1 LKLSFHDDNVHFA
14 IIASSAPNDHADPL
28 ARGFIKYEKN
38 TGRVTLANACAQL
51 PIESLVM
58 GYTTRDRDNR
68 LSGSHGDGLKLAAL
82 VMNRQQFQ
90 MSIAAS
96 HCNWKFG
103 LHGPQQSLRCVITA
117 ARKISHSDWPAAAD
131 DMANLRPRI
140 ERDVA
145 VVIGAGRGN
154 HSRPVS
160 PKTFLRW
167 LRVTLDI
174 HGLISATSMV
184 QTPQGDLLLDPKCS
198 GQLFLHGVRLAMY
211 PVGGKAFMYGY
222 NLACGKF
229 SRDRQGLI
237 SQLDLADLVRQ
248 IWEYALSLRE
258 TDLLPSY
265 VNLLRKYPH
274 LGDVDQAERLLE
286 PSTTTRIWEHMLCA
300 SRKKLFFH
308 CAEISLQVSANLLE
322 RSHMLMRDRL

>member
-1 LKLSFHDDNVHFA
+1 
-14 IIASSAPNDHADPL
+14 
-28 ARGFIKYEKN
+28 
-38 TGRVTLANACAQL
+38 
-51 PIESLVM
+51 
-58 GYTTRDRDNR
+58 
-68 LSGSHGDGLKLAAL
+68 
-82 VMNRQQFQ
+82 MNRQQFQ
-90 MSIAAS
+90 MSIAGS

-198 GQLFLHGVRLAMY
+198 GKLFLHGVRLAMH

-229 SRDRQGLI
+229 SRDLKGLI
-237 SQLDLADLVRQ
+237 SKLDLADLVRQ

-286 PSTTTRIWEHMLCA
+286 PSTKIRIWEHILCV

-308 CAEISLQVSANLLE
+308 CAEISLQVSANPLE
-322 RSHMLMRDRL
+322 